1 MAEAEHLEGIVTGGS
16 YDLKTLNLYTSEGTI
31 LDLRAV
37 ALNVKISNSIH
48 RQGISGSILISESL
62 GMDQQFGIHGNEFV
76 EISVVV
82 PSLENAPLDVFG
94 VVTGIHNR
102 TISPGGRQQIYELK
116 FLSLQLYRSKQ
127 QRIRRTYKNMLISDM
142 IQSIFDNYIRGEEGK
157 PLTVFDESVGTNS
170 AIIPNLFPYDTV
182 SWLTT
187 KCESSK
193 HQNSAN
199 YYFFERPS
207 EFVLSTLDELYSY
220 PIVQFYTFGAVN
232 IDPITSRNVADIY
245 RSLRAVRVVR
255 ELDSYND
262 SLMGVYS
269 STRMSYD
276 PVLRVSNITN
286 FDYFDSYGDF
296 AHLNSGYPNER
307 PMLSNNRDLGKLN
320 DSCIEL
326 SSKHYCSWG
335 TQSDS
340 LSSDAISL
348 SRNSYTMQLGQRTG
362 IRLEVEANGDPR
374 RVLGEIVNVSLPSVV
389 PVSDEKESSHKYLSA
404 NYIILSITH
413 NISIGGV
420 GKESMYTT
428 SMDLG
433 TDTFGNPFPPYLDER
448 ET

>member
-31 LDLRAV
+31 LDLRSV
-37 ALNVKISNSIH
+37 VTNIQITNNIH
-48 RQGISGSILISESL
+48 RQGFGGSIVISESL

-82 PSLENAPLDVFG
+82 PSLEQFPLDVFG

-102 TISPGGRQQIYELK
+102 TISPGGRQQLYELR
-116 FLSLQLYRSKQ
+116 FLSIQLYRSKQ

-142 IQSIFDNYIRGEEGK
+142 IRSIFDNYIRGEEGK
-157 PLTVFDESVGTNS
+157 PLAILDKSVGMNS
-170 AIIPNLFPYDTV
+170 AIVPNLFPYDTIN
-182 SWLTT
+182 WLTT

-193 HQNSAN
+193 HQSSAN

-207 EFVLSTLDELYSY
+207 EFVLSTLDELYTY
-220 PIVQFYTFGAVN
+220 PISQFYTFGAVN
-232 IDPITSRNVADIY
+232 FDPITSRNVADVY
-245 RSLRAVRVVR
+245 RSLRAVRVAR
-255 ELDSYND
+255 ELDSYSD
-262 SLMGVYS
+262 SMMGVYA

-276 PVLRVSNITN
+276 PVLRNSKITTY
-286 FDYFDSYGDF
+286 DYFESYDDF
-296 AHLNSGYPNER
+296 NHLNSGYPNDK
-307 PMLSNNRDLGKLN
+307 PMLSNNRALGKLN
-320 DSCIEL
+320 DTCIQL

-340 LSSDAISL
+340 LSSDEFAL
-348 SRNSYTMQLGQRTG
+348 SRQSYGVQFGPDTG
-362 IRLEVEANGDPR
+362 IKLEVEANGDPR
-374 RVLGEIVNVSLPSVV
+374 RVLGEIVNVSLPSAT